1 MRLSKLNLVN
11 YRNYS
16 SLSLDPQPGINVI
29 RGINGQGKS
38 NLLEAIYMLSIGK
51 SLRTGPERNIIPRR
65 LLKNGGISQ
74 IVGLFSDKSG
84 STKAQVDM
92 ELRKSNTGQLSL
104 VKYFRLNAEK
114 QRAAEFVG
122 SVKMCF
128 FSVNDVNIVL
138 GGAETRRRYLDILMA
153 QINRA
158 DFKNLQHYSRSV
170 SQRNGLLRAQ
180 KQRKLSSAELNNELK
195 FWDDR
200 VAREATPIII
210 NRNKVINELLQL
222 AIPIHRELGGQQLEI
237 VYRPNLLDKLFNPP
251 SGRPQSEVTPEQVRL
266 ALMDTFRRM
275 RPAELKRGYTLVGPH
290 RDDFEIRLNGE
301 PAELASRGQARL
313 VAVALKMAEANY
325 IVKAIHNSPV
335 ILLDD
340 VFSELDSSKRDAL
353 LKMLKDYEQVLIT
366 TAEDDGIY
374 SDYTQFSV
382 VNGVIT
388 PFS

>member
-1 MRLSKLNLVN
+1 
-11 YRNYS
+11 
-16 SLSLDPQPGINVI
+16 
-29 RGINGQGKS
+29 
-38 NLLEAIYMLSIGK
+38 
-51 SLRTGPERNIIPRR
+51 
-65 LLKNGGISQ
+65 
-74 IVGLFSDKSG
+74 
-84 STKAQVDM
+84 
-92 ELRKSNTGQLSL
+92 
-104 VKYFRLNAEK
+104 
-114 QRAAEFVG
+114 
-122 SVKMCF
+122 
-128 FSVNDVNIVL
+128 
-138 GGAETRRRYLDILMA
+138 
-153 QINRA
+153 
-158 DFKNLQHYSRSV
+158 
-170 SQRNGLLRAQ
+170 
-180 KQRKLSSAELNNELK
+180 
-195 FWDDR
+195 
-200 VAREATPIII
+200 
-210 NRNKVINELLQL
+210 
-222 AIPIHRELGGQQLEI
+222 
-237 VYRPNLLDKLFNPP
+237 
-251 SGRPQSEVTPEQVRL
+251 
-266 ALMDTFRRM
+266 M